1 MQRCLLR
8 SQHRQVKGSLRACMG
23 KGSFSSCRKHT
34 FTSAFLSENPFGL
47 PAIRL
52 GCGRF
57 ISLKSANFSAEA
69 TASWLTACSQEF
81 HRERVDQHT
90 AACPEYQTANS
101 RADSGSLLQ
110 PAPLAPAPP
119 SKSPFSPSIVAFL
132 EGGFS
137 ATTFPGGRKTSAI
150 QRYISKTF
158 SMTTQGLEETASLE
172 QPENCPGGR
181 MAESRHP
188 LSQGC

>member
-1 MQRCLLR
+1 MRIHLVSPPSDWAAGQ
-8 SQHRQVKGSLRACMG
+8 
-23 KGSFSSCRKHT
+23 
-34 FTSAFLSENPFGL
+34 
-47 PAIRL
+47 
-52 GCGRF
+52 F

-81 HRERVDQHT
+81 CRERVDQHT
-90 AACPEYQTANS
+90 AACTEYQTANS
-101 RADSGSLLQ
+101 RADSDSLLQ

-132 EGGFS
+132 E
-137 ATTFPGGRKTSAI
+137 AYTFPGGRKTSAI

-158 SMTTQGLEETASLE
+158 SMTTQGLEETASSE

-181 MAESRHP
+181 MAESRHCSARDAKIC
-188 LSQGC
+188 LSGVAVWG